1 MGAAFHK
8 ARGGLLVIPALLA
21 IAACQAAATG
31 PIVYTAPPDIMD
43 RTYPPVPSDSVDPSA
58 ASSPAPSAVDQLPS
72 AEPASGAPVRSASL
86 GRPDPGTI
94 LFGTAVGT
102 DSCSVSNPATV
113 LLSTQPFFFA
123 ARLNDQMDGT
133 KAIVLSI
140 MRNGELVVDH
150 EEPADGKAFDCY
162 GNTSP
167 LGTLQPGDYDFRVR
181 QGTKL
186 EAEGKV
192 TVR

>member
-1 MGAAFHK
+1 MEAAFHK
-8 ARGGLLVIPALLA
+8 ARIGLLVMLALLA
-21 IAACQAAATG
+21 AVACQAAATG
-31 PIVYTAPPDIMD
+31 SIVYTAPPDIMD
-43 RTYPPVPSDSVDPSA
+43 RTYPPLPSASADPSA
-58 ASSPAPSAVDQLPS
+58 AGSPGPSAVDQLPS
-72 AEPASGAPVRSASL
+72 AEPPSGTAGASVSVGH
-86 GRPDPGTI
+86 PDPGTI

-167 LGTLQPGDYDFRVR
+167 LGTLQPGEYDFRVR